1 MINDEQVNK
10 IVSSLESITVAHM
23 LLPIDI
29 NRLILNDYP
38 NAERDLCI
46 YLVQGYYKKFEENAG
61 RPLRSSEK
69 ERALIY
75 AKYDATRRL
84 TTELKGLIDR
94 STLYILVDAQTT
106 GWHQAMEYDN
116 IVELLSSILEGK
128 EGLEEAYDWKFIV
141 EKLIPAACAA
151 QIPVNVVVNASLNVK
166 KLRGMVPAARE
177 LLSKQELEQITPEE
191 AKETLHDWLTKTA
204 SPTVSYAEFH
214 EELNGWRNKS
224 ARQKEIIQGYKFIM
238 PDGKSMMVIPLD
250 SDRDMTMIEQAL
262 KNRVE
267 FHLTGFDWI
276 QNQVLPQTKEQRL
289 QHLINV

>member
-214 EELNGWRNKS
+214 EELNGWRNKT
-224 ARQKEIIQGYKFIM
+224 ARQKQVIQGYKFIM

>member
-214 EELNGWRNKS
+214 EELNGWRNKT
-224 ARQKEIIQGYKFIM
+224 AKQKQVIQGYKFIM